1 MVPFSSTLQFALQ
14 RQPLTLDHTTWRE
27 GDPTAQCLQAPSH
40 THKLQQHHR
49 MYSSVRDGCQ
59 QPKGMGLAR
68 WIRAKMGSNLSR
80 EEIQGAP
87 RLDAGRQDRRSS
99 SWVLQHRTLCLEL
112 HRATTHLQLLL
123 HCLQKWVVYIP
134 QGSFISPL
142 MQARPQA

>member
-1 MVPFSSTLQFALQ
+1 MVPFSCTLRLASQ

-27 GDPTAQCLQAPSH
+27 GDPTAQCLRAPSH
-40 THKLQQHHR
+40 
-49 MYSSVRDGCQ
+49 SSTIGCTAACEGCQ
-59 QPKGMGLAR
+59 QPKGTGLAR
-68 WIRAKMGSNLSR
+68 WISAKMGSNLSR
-80 EEIQGAP
+80 DEIQGAP
-87 RLDAGRQDRRSS
+87 RLDTGRQDRRSS
-99 SWVLQHRTLCLEL
+99 SRVLQHRTLCLEL